1 VKRLEPRQGMS
12 NTYLII
18 GRNTD
23 LPQPTNNAHYPIQNL
38 SRGGIRFC
46 CEEHF
51 DIDERVNLQLY
62 INEKLSHKA
71 SGRICY
77 HDGENSHNNC
87 YGVSFLDNYL
97 QL

>member
-1 VKRLEPRQGMS
+1 MKRSEQRQEMT
-12 NTYLII
+12 NTYLTI
-18 GRNTD
+18 GRI
-23 LPQPTNNAHYPIQNL
+23 TNSNPAKNSAHYSIQNL

-51 DIDERVNLQLY
+51 DIDERVNLYLY

-77 HDGENSHNNC
+77 HDEDNNHNSC

-97 QL
+97 HL